1 MLVDGTAPFA
11 CLQEYGT
18 DLYEARC
25 LPGAGGRWV
34 IEVRVDGAVLGVVD
48 LRMVDTHVR
57 FAEPMPGLEP
67 WRQSE
72 LEWGLEEALYDDL
85 TGESRPTAR

>member
-1 MLVDGTAPFA
+1 MLADGVEPFD
-11 CLQEYGT
+11 CLQEYGD

-25 LPGAGGRWV
+25 FRDAAGRWV
-34 IEVRVDGAVLGVVD
+34 IEVQVDGVVLGVVD

-57 FAEPMPGLEP
+57 FAERMPGLEP
-67 WRQSE
+67 WQQSD

-85 TGESRPTAR
+85 TG